1 MNNVWLI
8 LEREYLERVKK
19 KSFLIATLLT
29 PLIFPLIIGVSV
41 FLTKMDQ
48 DEDRVVYVVDETGWF
63 SDGFTI
69 DDYTIQMSQD
79 NLEETRAKL
88 TGEDKDIYGV
98 LHIPAMELS
107 DPQGISF
114 YSKTSPG
121 FNFLGK
127 FKDPIRDKIRDMKM
141 TELNL
146 DRELVDQLRTSF
158 DIATFNVSESGE
170 SKKSSSAIASG
181 LGYVMAFL
189 MYMFVFIYGGFI
201 LQSVNNE
208 KTNKIIEVIVSS
220 VRPFHLMMGKVL
232 GVGAVALTQFA
243 IWITLMVVFTVGSSV
258 FFGYTPA
265 SEDQQAINEAVTVVQ
280 NEAPEMVKN
289 MLDVVYS
296 LPIAQILT
304 MFIIYFLGGFLLYG
318 GLFAAVGSAVDTIQ
332 EAQQF
337 MLPITLPIIASIVL
351 MSVVL
356 ANPDSATSI
365 TLTLIPFTSPILMM
379 ARIPFG
385 VPGWQIFLS
394 VMLLIG
400 GFLGTLWIAGRIYRI
415 GILTS
420 GSKVTYK
427 TLAKWLTM
435 KY

>member
-79 NLEETRAKL
+79 NLDETRAKL